1 MEENK
6 DKKITLAGKL
16 QLKKTFN
23 AGQIKQ
29 NFSHGRSKSVSVEV
43 KKKRTFSTINK
54 KFNDDQSV
62 ESEVLKEE
70 PDDIKRINPEIPK
83 APKEG
88 IRDLNVKHPLK
99 KPTSKPTLEPK
110 KIRMMHNKSL
120 QKKVGHQNFLRVLKV
135 LKIEDKVNSQY
146 PKLWI
151 MITKK

>member
-83 APKEG
+83 APKDE
-88 IRDLNVKHPLK
+88 ILEKYNWDTIALNTANLFTGLKH
-99 KPTSKPTLEPK
+99 
-110 KIRMMHNKSL
+110 
-120 QKKVGHQNFLRVLKV
+120 G
-135 LKIEDKVNSQY
+135 
-146 PKLWI
+146 
-151 MITKK
+151 